1 MREVDVVGVLEEALQ
16 MIAAEFHVSVSVM
29 AASLRQAAV
38 GTSCTFLLHGAEQ
51 SAEPRYHGTSWKGLI
66 GISTRGFLPCWGA
79 GRAKALEKFKV
90 DLPVVYTSPDWDLAL
105 WYPMAMVDI
114 RGDRIGERVASDASP
129 MRIVLICKADAT
141 KRRIKIRRGKN
152 KQDAWLPKD
161 LEICGVAFHLM
172 SAAANESAAQDED
185 GAESDVDANPPRAG
199 VWAENEDS
207 EDQEDFEAEPENED
221 TKDQEMVLSTLVAWH
236 LMVMRIHKDD
246 LRSNGDLAYDVLQFA
261 HLRKNVRK
269 HSLCWWTPLSP
280 EQMST
285 IWTHDLMELFCEQ
298 TGETGRPWKQQ
309 KIARRHLHSIFRVWL
324 RQRFGHVRGVRDIL
338 QQSCGWRIYEELE
351 YRQNVM
357 IVDVCVVTS
366 AVLYSLYNSSTH

>member
-1 MREVDVVGVLEEALQ
+1 MAIPVIFHAEQLWLFDLTPATFDPSSLRKQYLSFALRHHPDKNAGERTYVFEQGEAVYRALLAGFETFAVWQCNNSNLTLAETIEWTEPPTGSISSSAAQHAADAWDLAPTWHPDLMREVGVVDVLEKALQ

-51 SAEPRYHGTSWKGLI
+51 PAEPRYHGTSWKGLI

-79 GRAKALEKFKV
+79 GRAKALEKFNV

-114 RGDRIGERVASDASP
+114 RGDRIGERVASDAPP

-161 LEICGVAFHLM
+161 LEICGVAFHMM
-172 SAAANESAAQDED
+172 SAAAAANESAAQDED

-221 TKDQEMVLSTLVAWH
+221 PKDQEMV
-236 LMVMRIHKDD
+236 
-246 LRSNGDLAYDVLQFA
+246 F
-261 HLRKNVRK
+261 
-269 HSLCWWTPLSP
+269 
-280 EQMST
+280 
-285 IWTHDLMELFCEQ
+285 
-298 TGETGRPWKQQ
+298 
-309 KIARRHLHSIFRVWL
+309 
-324 RQRFGHVRGVRDIL
+324 
-338 QQSCGWRIYEELE
+338 
-351 YRQNVM
+351 
-357 IVDVCVVTS
+357 
-366 AVLYSLYNSSTH
+366 